1 MKKKIFLAIFL
12 IVSMAVPAF
21 SKWYPKNY
29 PANEEE
35 LNELKENITKEF
47 YQIRDEI
54 FTKNYKEVKLQ
65 EDVKTAEIEILTEE
79 EWEEKEL
86 KYAAEL
92 YRGENNKVY
101 INLMTQFS
109 SQRTV
114 FTIVHEL
121 SHAATTESGHGE
133 KFSKIYYKMLDE
145 YLYKLETGELKT
157 FINDENLIKDLREK
171 RFDTPNGFGT
181 SYKESPPISK
191 FIKKLGLKILR

>member
-1 MKKKIFLAIFL
+1 MKKKKKIFLAIFL

-35 LNELKENITKEF
+35 LNELKENITNEF
-47 YQIRDEI
+47 NQIRDEI

-65 EDVKTAEIEILTEE
+65 ERVKTAEIEILTRE
-79 EWEEKEL
+79 EWL
-86 KYAAEL
+86 KNGHDEN
-92 YRGENNKVY
+92 YRGDYSGENNKVC
-101 INLMTQFS
+101 ISILDEQCS
-109 SQRTV
+109 SQKFV
-114 FTIVHEL
+114 FLIVHEL

-157 FINDENLIKDLREK
+157 SFDDENLVKDIKEK
-171 RFDTPNGFGT
+171 RFDTPRGFETG
-181 SYKESPPISK
+181 YKESPSVSK
-191 FIKKLGLKILR
+191 FIVKQ